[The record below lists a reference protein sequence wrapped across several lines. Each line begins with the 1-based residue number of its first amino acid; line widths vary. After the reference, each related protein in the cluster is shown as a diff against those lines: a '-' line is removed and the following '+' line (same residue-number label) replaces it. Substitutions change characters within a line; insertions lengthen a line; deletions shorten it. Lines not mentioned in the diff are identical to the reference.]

1 MHCQSFALCHLG
13 LSKETPLPGNLL
25 VSHDFR
31 RFSSFAISGGHVIF
45 KHTHL
50 HSLGSKSRPHARH
63 WSAPCRA
70 TPPTWAHLMGR
81 HGKPW
86 ASARPM
92 ATQLA
97 EPKSWRFWSVSSFLK
112 PWSIGCHC
120 AAQKKNPL
128 RGPLPHVGQI
138 NWIQHQPANRGRNIR
153 VAPGLARTLTLQG
166 AAAMQTQIPRFNGLH
181 LSCLQ
186 GASWFMTYHTLWV
199 QHLVRHSWGHLLSNS
214 RIFNFWWLGLA
225 QYSHKSCKHNLW
237 NSASHNQLHGQTT
250 PQFPLNLT
258 FMPNTYITPWST
270 KRPPAQCCLRKC
282 LPRKLWVPFWVPAL
296 DRTRING
303 CFNLIWFTSPC
314 STDSTKYLLGV
325 IFSQCFH
332 PKKFCT
338 GLCLWECHQFLA
350 KCWEQQPICGAGD
363 LMLLKPA
370 GCRIMLFWF
379 QNPVMFEWLC
389 CLLDWSDSEKQW
401 DSN

>member
-1 MHCQSFALCHLG
+1 M
-13 LSKETPLPGNLL
+13 PL
-25 VSHDFR
+25 R
-31 RFSSFAISGGHVIF
+31 R
-45 KHTHL
+45 T
-50 HSLGSKSRPHARH
+50 
-63 WSAPCRA
+63 
-70 TPPTWAHLMGR
+70 
-81 HGKPW
+81 
-86 ASARPM
+86 
-92 ATQLA
+92 
-97 EPKSWRFWSVSSFLK
+97 
-112 PWSIGCHC
+112 
-120 AAQKKNPL
+120 KKNPL

-214 RIFNFWWLGLA
+214 RIFDFWWLGLA

-314 STDSTKYLLGV
+314 STDSTRYLLGV
-325 IFSQCFH
+325 IFSQC
-332 PKKFCT
+332 
-338 GLCLWECHQFLA
+338 LCLWECHQFLA
-350 KCWEQQPICGAGD
+350 KCWEQQPICGVGD

-401 DSN
+401 DSY

>member
-1 MHCQSFALCHLG
+1 MSRHATDMGSSDGKAWQTLS
-13 LSKETPLPGNLL
+13 LSKAHGNTTCWAKVLTVLISLEFFEALKHWMPL
-25 VSHDFR
+25 R
-31 RFSSFAISGGHVIF
+31 R
-45 KHTHL
+45 T
-50 HSLGSKSRPHARH
+50 
-63 WSAPCRA
+63 
-70 TPPTWAHLMGR
+70 
-81 HGKPW
+81 
-86 ASARPM
+86 
-92 ATQLA
+92 
-97 EPKSWRFWSVSSFLK
+97 
-112 PWSIGCHC
+112 
-120 AAQKKNPL
+120 KKNPL

-370 GCRIMLFWF
+370 ECRIMLFWF

>member
-1 MHCQSFALCHLG
+1 MRASVSCHRCMEPLWFSRAWYVTLPCQVGYSSQECKGKPGPQG
-13 LSKETPLPGNLL
+13 LVGL
-25 VSHDFR
+25 VSLCRSCRSTASSILRDFFR
-31 RFSSFAISGGHVIF
+31 NALPIFCSLSFGFVQRDPATPEIYWFLMFFFTIFLIWFAISGGHVIF

-50 HSLGSKSRPHARH
+50 HSLGSKSQPHARH

-97 EPKSWRFWSVSSFLK
+97 EPKSWRFWSVSSLLK
-112 PWSIGCHC
+112 PWNIGCHC
-120 AAQKKNPL
+120 AEQKKIHWEAPSPMWADQL
-128 RGPLPHVGQI
+128 DSTPTG
-138 NWIQHQPANRGRNIR
+138 QPANRGRNIR

-199 QHLVRHSWGHLLSNS
+199 QHQVRHSWGHLLSNS
-214 RIFNFWWLGLA
+214 RIFDFWWLGLA
-225 QYSHKSCKHNLW
+225 QYSHKWCKHNLW

-258 FMPNTYITPWST
+258 MPNTYITPWST
-270 KRPPAQCCLRKC
+270 KRPPAQCCLRRC

-303 CFNLIWFTSPC
+303 CFNLIWFFTLFDRFNEISAWC
-314 STDSTKYLLGV
+314 HLLAV
-325 IFSQCFH
+325 LS
-332 PKKFCT
+332 
-338 GLCLWECHQFLA
+338 
-350 KCWEQQPICGAGD
+350 
-363 LMLLKPA
+363 
-370 GCRIMLFWF
+370 
-379 QNPVMFEWLC
+379 
-389 CLLDWSDSEKQW
+389 S
-401 DSN
+401 